1 MVREMEAPRG
11 AFYYNNVLPDAA
23 AMTLGAS
30 KAISRTAW
38 HRVHRMAIAR
48 QSRASSNCLLN
59 AACILRWSETG
70 QPGADYAK
78 NRESGVTDLEL
89 VHLINKSAKL
99 SDRAGYQQHL
109 NFKLRSPI

>member
-1 MVREMEAPRG
+1 MAP
-11 AFYYNNVLPDAA
+11 
-23 AMTLGAS
+23 GAS
-30 KAISRTAW
+30 
-38 HRVHRMAIAR
+38 HGD
-48 QSRASSNCLLN
+48 RASVSRFLCLLN
-59 AACILRWSETG
+59 AACIPRWSETG

-89 VHLINKSAKL
+89 VHLIDKSAKL